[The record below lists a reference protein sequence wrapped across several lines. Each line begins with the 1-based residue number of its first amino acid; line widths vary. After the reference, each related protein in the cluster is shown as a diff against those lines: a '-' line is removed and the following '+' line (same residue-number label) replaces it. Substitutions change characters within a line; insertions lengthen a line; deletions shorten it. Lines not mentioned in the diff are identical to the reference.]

1 MIQKHKLVF
10 KHLLSFNSRF
20 LSFIRE
26 YTINNQRKNYLHF
39 LLMKVQRDNIDKK
52 TFIFL
57 KNICSIMPIALVLQ
71 YGNYF

>member
-39 LLMKVQRDNIDKK
+39 LLMKVQRDNNVYDSLLW
-52 TFIFL
+52 F
-57 KNICSIMPIALVLQ
+57 CVV
-71 YGNYF
+71 